1 MPIKFRCVH
10 CGQYLGISR
19 SKAGTVVDC
28 PTCGRS
34 VGVPQK
40 DGQAERVD
48 SPSLNHNDSELA
60 EALREVA
67 AIAQS
72 SDVAVPQKPPESRH
86 DSDARE
92 TREVYAPPPQVV
104 PADPLSPAK
113 PIEPDPQPSPEL
125 AEPEDFPDRDAT
137 DDADATLA
145 ENAPLSKLAALAD
158 EESDQTAADSQKE
171 QVGSGQLGRTNEIPW
186 KMGLALILVG
196 FVATLA
202 GFALG
207 RWDRKSQTE
216 NERPAA
222 KELSPDSSAQSDAD
236 TKEEHADLL
245 AQFGDVAF
253 TGTVKFA
260 KGERSPVQPDAGAW
274 VYAFPSDRAGEEKIP
289 ADWLKEQDPAEYATG
304 HALVVAALRAL
315 GGNAVKAGEDGGFE
329 LRLPEKGEYRIL
341 VCSARIRRSPDQPVP
356 EAVTKWLED
365 YVDDPSAFLDGR
377 QFFYQPAANYQQTE
391 TPLAIDTLTP

>member
-48 SPSLNHNDSELA
+48 SPSLNHDDSELA

-72 SDVAVPQKPPESRH
+72 SHVPTSRKPPESRH
-86 DSDARE
+86 NSDARE

-104 PADPLSPAK
+104 PAKPLSPAK
-113 PIEPDPQPSPEL
+113 PIEPEPQPSPEL
-125 AEPEDFPDRDAT
+125 AEPEDFPNRDFAEN
-137 DDADATLA
+137 ADATLA
-145 ENAPLSKLAALAD
+145 ENAPLSKLATLAD
-158 EESDQTAADSQKE
+158 GEPNQSAADSKKKPAA
-171 QVGSGQLGRTNEIPW
+171 SGQLRRTNEIPW

-222 KELSPDSSAQSDAD
+222 KELSPDSSAQSDSDAA
-236 TKEEHADLL
+236 KEHADLL
-245 AQFGDVAF
+245 SRFGDVAF

-260 KGERSPVQPDAGAW
+260 QGERSPVQPDAGAW

-289 ADWLKEQDPAEYATG
+289 VDWLKEKGPAEYATG
-304 HALVVAALRAL
+304 HVLVVAALRAL

-341 VCSARIRRSPDQPVP
+341 VCSAQIRRSPDPPVP
-356 EAVTKWLED
+356 EALTKLLED
-365 YVDDPSAFLDGR
+365 YVDDPVAFLDDR
-377 QFFYQPAANYQQTE
+377 QFFYQPAANYQQNE
-391 TPLAIDTLTP
+391 TPIVIDTLTP

>member
-10 CGQYLGISR
+10 CGQYLGISH

-48 SPSLNHNDSELA
+48 SPSLNHEDSELA

-72 SDVAVPQKPPESRH
+72 SDVAVPRKPPESRR

-104 PADPLSPAK
+104 PAEPLSPAK
-113 PIEPDPQPSPEL
+113 PIEPQPQPSPEQ
-125 AEPEDFPDRDAT
+125 AEPEDFPDRAPT
-137 DDADATLA
+137 EDADETLA
-145 ENAPLSKLAALAD
+145 ENAPLEKLATLA
-158 EESDQTAADSQKE
+158 EAESDQTTVDSKKKPAAY
-171 QVGSGQLGRTNEIPW
+171 GQIGRTNEIPW
-186 KMGLALILVG
+186 KIGLALILVG

-207 RWDRKSQTE
+207 RLDRKSQTE
-216 NERPAA
+216 NKRSEA
-222 KELSPDSSAQSDAD
+222 KELSPDASAQSDAVA
-236 TKEEHADLL
+236 EEQYADLL
-245 AQFGDVAF
+245 SQFGDVAF

-260 KGERSPVQPDAGAW
+260 KGERSQVQPDAGAW
-274 VYAFPSDRAGEEKIP
+274 IYAFPSDRAGEERIP
-289 ADWLKEQDPAEYATG
+289 ADWLKEKDPAEYAAG

-315 GGNAVKAGEDGGFE
+315 GGNATKAGGDGRFV
-329 LRLPEKGEYRIL
+329 LRLPEKGAYRIL
-341 VCSARIRRSPDQPVP
+341 VCSAQIRRSPDQAVP

-365 YVDDPSAFLDGR
+365 YVDDPAAFLDGR